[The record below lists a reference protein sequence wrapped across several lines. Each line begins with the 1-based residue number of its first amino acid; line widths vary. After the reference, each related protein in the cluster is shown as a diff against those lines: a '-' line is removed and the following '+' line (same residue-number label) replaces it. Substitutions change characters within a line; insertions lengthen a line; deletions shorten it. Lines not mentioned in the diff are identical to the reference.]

1 MRSHLLAL
9 IVLSQSCPFFS
20 VGGAPFEPPPTR
32 KDPVLERLHGLPIA
46 DPFRWLEDS
55 NSEDV
60 KDWVQAQNEFTQ
72 SHLATLSRREPLRQ
86 RLTELWNYPRV
97 GIPTE
102 RVGRLFHTRNSGLQN
117 QSVLLWRESADTPS
131 KTLLDPNLLSTNGT
145 TSLATFVPSDDARFV
160 AWATSQGGSDWREVR
175 IREVATGADLP
186 ETLRW
191 VKFSS
196 MTWTPDGAGFFYKRY
211 PEPPGGDLLQAVNHS
226 PTLHYHRLRTDQS
239 SDKLIYHRPDD
250 KNLGFSE
257 TVTDDGEYLVLTG
270 YKGTDRR
277 TTVHWAR
284 LRDAL
289 AGDAQ
294 FKPLFDQMD
303 AAYNFLGNQGEQF
316 FFATDNAA
324 PRQRVIRV
332 DLNHPEPSRWTTIVP
347 EAEATLD
354 STAILN
360 NQLWLVYM
368 KDATH
373 QVAIRSLEGADL
385 GQLPLPGLG
394 TVSGFGGRQNA
405 TSTYFSF
412 GGFLSPNVVYRLN
425 LNDRS
430 TSVFEPPSLKFDP
443 GLFITTQVFYQ
454 SKDGTRIPMFLTHR
468 RDLKRDGNTPTLLY
482 GYGGFDISILPS
494 FAPNWL
500 AWIEMGGV
508 YASACLRGGGE
519 YGKEWHMAGTKLNKQ
534 NVFDDFIA
542 AAEHLVAEKYT
553 NPSKLAIHG
562 RSNGGLLVGACMA
575 QRPELFGVALPGV
588 GVMDMLRFHK
598 FTIGW
603 AWTSDYGS
611 PDDPAEFEALLKYS
625 PIHNLRFGRA
635 YPATLITTADHD
647 DRVVPAHSYKFAA
660 ALQAAQA
667 GPAPAMIRIDTK
679 AGHGAGKS
687 TAMVI
692 EEWADI
698 LAFTAHH
705 LGLQP
710 PSAAPAR

>member
-1 MRSHLLAL
+1 MRFHLLAL
-9 IVLSQSCPFFS
+9 FVLTQSTPVVPVGAAPSQ
-20 VGGAPFEPPPTR
+20 PPPTR
-32 KDPVLERLHGLPIA
+32 KDPVVERLHGMPVA

-55 NSEDV
+55 NSKDT

-72 SHLATLSRREPLRQ
+72 SHLATLPLREPLRQ

-102 RVGRLFHTRNSGLQN
+102 RAGRLFHTRNSGLQN
-117 QSVLLWRESADTPS
+117 QAVLLWRESADAPS
-131 KTLLDPNLLSTNGT
+131 KPLLDPNLLSTNGT
-145 TSLATFVPSDDARFV
+145 TSLATYVPSDDGRFV

-175 IREVATGADLP
+175 IREVDSGLDLP

-226 PTLHYHRLRTDQS
+226 PTLHYHRLRTEQS
-239 SDKLIYHRPDD
+239 ADPLIYQRLDD
-250 KNLGFSE
+250 KDLGFSE
-257 TVTDDGEYLVLTG
+257 TVSDDGEYLILTG

-284 LRDAL
+284 LREVL
-289 AGDAQ
+289 AGSAK
-294 FKPLFDQMD
+294 FAPLFEQMD
-303 AAYNFLGNQGEQF
+303 AAYNYLGNQGSQF
-316 FFATDNAA
+316 YFATDKET

-332 DLNHPEPSRWTTIVP
+332 DLDHPEPARWATIVP
-347 EAEATLD
+347 ESEATLA
-354 STAILN
+354 SASILN
-360 NQLWLVYM
+360 NQFWLVYM

-394 TVSGFGGRQNA
+394 TVSGFGGRQDA
-405 TSTYFSF
+405 TRTFFSF
-412 GGFLSPNVVYRLN
+412 SGFLSPNVVYRLN
-425 LNDRS
+425 LADRS
-430 TSVFEPPSLKFDP
+430 TSVFEKPSLKFNP
-443 GLFITTQVFYQ
+443 ELFTTTQVFHH

-468 RDLKRDGNTPTLLY
+468 RDLARDGSNPTLLY

-494 FAPNWL
+494 FAPNLIAWL
-500 AWIEMGGV
+500 ELGGV

-519 YGKEWHMAGTKLNKQ
+519 YGKEWHMAGAKLNKQ

-553 NPSKLAIHG
+553 TPAKLAIHG

-611 PDDPAEFEALLKYS
+611 PDDPAAFRALLNYS

-635 YPATLITTADHD
+635 YPATLITTGDHD

-667 GPAPAMIRIDTK
+667 GDAPTMIRVDTK

-692 EEWADI
+692 EEWADV

-705 LGLQP
+705 LGLRRLE
-710 PSAAPAR
+710 AANP